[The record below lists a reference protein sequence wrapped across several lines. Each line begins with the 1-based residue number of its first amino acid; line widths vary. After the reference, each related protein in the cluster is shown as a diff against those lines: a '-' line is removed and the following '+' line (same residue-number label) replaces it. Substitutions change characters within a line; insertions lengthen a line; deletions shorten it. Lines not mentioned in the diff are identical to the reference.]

1 MKKKSKK
8 IKSNKNNKD
17 YNWNKKTIWGQLL
30 ILVGST
36 WLSRKEEKK
45 ERGKK
50 NSISAKPPWLTA
62 HSLPYRIC
70 RHSTFQMTWQ
80 PEIFGYYKMHLKK
93 HQSINNRKLYGTKE
107 NK

>member
-1 MKKKSKK
+1 MKMKKKSKK

-50 NSISAKPPWLTA
+50 IQYQQNHHDSPHTRCLIEFVDT
-62 HSLPYRIC
+62 
-70 RHSTFQMTWQ
+70 RHFKWHGSQRYLAIIRCT
-80 PEIFGYYKMHLKK
+80 
-93 HQSINNRKLYGTKE
+93 
-107 NK
+107 

>member
-1 MKKKSKK
+1 MKMKKKTKKKVKK
-8 IKSNKNNKD
+8 IKSNKKNED

-50 NSISAKPPWLTA
+50 FNISKT
-62 HSLPYRIC
+62 
-70 RHSTFQMTWQ
+70 TMT
-80 PEIFGYYKMHLKK
+80 HRTLAA
-93 HQSINNRKLYGTKE
+93 L
-107 NK
+107 